1 MKFLFTL
8 AWKNLFRYGRRTF
21 ITAAALAVGIAAYIW
36 IDGWLLGAEKES
48 ERNIIWYEAG
58 SAKIMDADFAQ
69 DLKAM
74 PLKQAIESPAAVEA
88 ALSGLGLAHTRRIRF
103 AGELFFEEGSL
114 MVQGIGIDPAT
125 DERVFRL
132 AETVAEGA
140 YLGRGDTGGQ
150 SEGESPGSEAE
161 ALLGRWLAEDLGA
174 QVGDLIEIRT
184 RTRYGAFQ
192 TIELLVA
199 GIMDSPN
206 PVVNQGTVFL
216 PLSLVDESLEMEG
229 AVSEIA
235 LYFPEWQEPEER
247 LAQIR
252 AALSDFPELTVM
264 SWRELA
270 RDYLLIA
277 QAKTAGSSIIL
288 LLVFIIAA
296 VGISNTM
303 LMAVFERVREI
314 GMMRAMGM
322 QDGSIRLA
330 FLFEAGGIGLIG
342 SILGLALGAALNFY
356 MVRWGIDLGA
366 LIGDVEV
373 GYRVHSVFRAA
384 WHPQALIGGLVFG
397 VLASM
402 VVSFIPSSR
411 ALKMGITDCL
421 RYQ

>member
-1 MKFLFTL
+1 MKFLLSL

-58 SAKIMDADFAQ
+58 SAEIMDRGYAEEI
-69 DLKAM
+69 KAM
-74 PLKQAIESPAAVEA
+74 PLKRAIEDPAAVEA
-88 ALSGLGLAHTRRIRF
+88 ALSGLGVQHTRRTRF
-103 AGELFFEEGSL
+103 AGELFFGEGSM
-114 MVQGIGIDPAT
+114 MVQVIAIDPAT
-125 DERVFRL
+125 DGRVFRL
-132 AETVAEGA
+132 EQTVAEGA
-140 YLGRGDTGGQ
+140 YLGRGTQPEGQ
-150 SEGESPGSEAE
+150 SPALAGAE
-161 ALLGRWLAEDLGA
+161 ALIGRWLAEDLGA
-174 QVGDLIEIRT
+174 GIGDEVEVRT

-192 TIELLVA
+192 TVELVVA
-199 GIMDSPN
+199 GILDSPN
-206 PVVNQGTVFL
+206 PVVNRGTLFM
-216 PLSLVDESLEMEG
+216 PLALADDSLQMQG
-229 AVSEIA
+229 AVTQIA
-235 LYFPEWQEPEER
+235 LYFPEWEEPAGEVSR
-247 LAQIR
+247 IDR
-252 AALSDFPELTVM
+252 VLSGFPQLTVL

-303 LMAVFERVREI
+303 LMAVYERVREI

-322 QDGSIRLA
+322 RDGSIRLA
-330 FLFEAGGIGLIG
+330 FLLEAGGIGLLG
-342 SILGLALGAALNFY
+342 SAAGLALGAALNFY
-356 MVRWGIDLGA
+356 MVRWGIDLSAIFGNME
-366 LIGDVEV
+366 I

-384 WHPQALIGGLVFG
+384 WHPGALVGGLVFG

-411 ALKMGITDCL
+411 ALRLGITDCL

>member
-1 MKFLFTL
+1 MKFLLSL
-8 AWKNLFRYGRRTF
+8 AWKNLFRYARRTF

-58 SAKIMDADFAQ
+58 SAKIMDADYAEE
-69 DLKAM
+69 LEAM
-74 PLKQAIESPAAVEA
+74 PLKQAIENPAAVEA
-88 ALSGLGLAHTRRIRF
+88 TLAGLGLRHTRRIRF
-103 AGELFFEEGSL
+103 AGELFFGEGSM
-114 MVQGIGIDPAT
+114 MVQVIAVDPAT
-125 DERVFRL
+125 DGRVFRL
-132 AETVAEGA
+132 SETVAEGQ
-140 YLGRGDTGGQ
+140 YLASDG
-150 SEGESPGSEAE
+150 EGAE
-161 ALLGRWLAEDLGA
+161 TQALIGRWLAQDLGA
-174 QVGDLIEIRT
+174 GVGDLLEIRT

-192 TIELLVA
+192 TLELVVA

-206 PVVNQGTVFL
+206 PVVNQGTVFV
-216 PLSLVDESLEMEG
+216 PLALADESLQMEG
-229 AVSEIA
+229 AVTEIA
-235 LYFPEWQEPEER
+235 LYFPEWQQPAQR
-247 LAQIR
+247 LAQIHG
-252 AALSDFPELTVM
+252 ALAGFAQLTVV

-303 LMAVFERVREI
+303 LMAVYERVREI

-330 FLFEAGGIGLIG
+330 FLLEAGGIGLIG
-342 SILGLALGAALNFY
+342 SAVGLALGAGVNFY
-356 MVRWGIDLGA
+356 MVRWGLDLGA
-366 LIGDVEV
+366 FLGDMEI